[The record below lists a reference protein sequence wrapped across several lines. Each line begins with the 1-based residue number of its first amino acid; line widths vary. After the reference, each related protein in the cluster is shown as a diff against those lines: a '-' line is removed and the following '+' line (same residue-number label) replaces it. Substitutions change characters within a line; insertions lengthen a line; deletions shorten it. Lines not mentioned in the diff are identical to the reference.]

1 MTEPDDV
8 VAHLDAWGGLG
19 PDAGA
24 GEPRGAS
31 RSEPGFLLYP
41 AIDVRRGRVV
51 RLLRGDAARETVFG
65 TDPRTT
71 AEDLVRRGAARLHVV
86 DLDGAF
92 GEGSGGGAM
101 ASILETV
108 GPAVE
113 VQVGGGLRD
122 AAAVERVLALG
133 AARAILGT
141 TALVDP
147 ASVGRAIARHGPG
160 RIAVALDVRGSM
172 AVGDGWVGGASAVAL
187 DRAIAVLLDEGVRR
201 FVVTAIERDGML
213 AGPDLDLLRRTRA
226 VGAPEIVASGG
237 IRSLDDLAAVADAGA
252 VGAIVGRAIYAGGLD
267 LAAAAAW
274 ARSWTGPASR

>member
-101 ASILETV
+101 HSSTRA
-108 GPAVE
+108 
-113 VQVGGGLRD
+113 R
-122 AAAVERVLALG
+122 AAARRAANSPGGQCCSESAPG
-133 AARAILGT
+133 ASGT
-141 TALVDP
+141 SA
-147 ASVGRAIARHGPG
+147 AAHGP
-160 RIAVALDVRGSM
+160 
-172 AVGDGWVGGASAVAL
+172 
-187 DRAIAVLLDEGVRR
+187 
-201 FVVTAIERDGML
+201 
-213 AGPDLDLLRRTRA
+213 
-226 VGAPEIVASGG
+226 
-237 IRSLDDLAAVADAGA
+237 
-252 VGAIVGRAIYAGGLD
+252 
-267 LAAAAAW
+267 
-274 ARSWTGPASR
+274 